1 MHGAVG
7 GCARKGSCCL
17 GWAGRGWR
25 PKNCHW
31 RRLLAQLLNTGETRV
46 GALALLSVTQW
57 RTVPGP
63 LEPHSCQVS
72 AQP

>member
-31 RRLLAQLLNTGETRV
+31 RRLLAQLMNAGKTRV
-46 GALALLSVTQW
+46 GALALLSVTQ
-57 RTVPGP
+57 
-63 LEPHSCQVS
+63 
-72 AQP
+72 